1 MTTVIDAEQCTLD
14 RAESPAG
21 SGIWLLPTPYRI
33 DLKTLDDVRVEMA
46 RVYRDMRSGRIESQ
60 DGTRLVYVLA
70 QIGKIIEAVE
80 IEKRVEALEAV
91 LKARRLPR

>member
-1 MTTVIDAEQCTLD
+1 MATVIDAERCNTD
-14 RAESPAG
+14 AADSPTG
-21 SGIWLLPTPYRI
+21 SGVRLLPTPYRI

-46 RVYRDMRSGRIESQ
+46 RVYRDMRTGRIESQ

-70 QIGKIIEAVE
+70 QIGKIIEAGDV
-80 IEKRVEALEAV
+80 EKRVEALETV